1 MKIKNRANL
10 LLGAFLAVCLVPS
23 VGMLVLPPQEAATNQ
38 VLAPPPQ
45 LRKADGSL
53 NPTVLNE
60 TADYVADHL
69 GLRQEIITANAALNA
84 ALFGVSTQDQ
94 VVLGREGWLYY
105 AETIPDHLGTEPMSE
120 GALFGAARSLALLQE
135 YVQSQGAR
143 LYVTVAPN
151 KATLYPQYLPDLG
164 TPLPGES
171 NLERLI
177 PLLEGEGLSYVDLYT
192 PLSQAGEI
200 LYYRTDS
207 HWTEPGAALAH
218 DVLVEAMGKTDQ
230 TPFYGGATQPG
241 PGKRGDLYEMLYPAG
256 AGLEESP
263 VYQRGYA
270 FTYARPM
277 RSPED
282 QLIETA
288 SSKSGRLLMYRDSF
302 GNSLHTYLADA
313 YGAALFSRSMPYDLS
328 LLPQFQPD
336 TVLLEIC
343 ERNLDWWGQQAPI
356 FPAPIRALQG
366 TPPVGEAQPTL
377 SVQSDGRLP
386 GMLRVE
392 GVLRGAVDET
402 SPIYVQSGG
411 VLYEACPVGDR
422 SAGVPFALY
431 VPQEG
436 WDGRC
441 AVLYQADQSL
451 YTTPVVTES
460 ERNDAT

>member
-120 GALFGAARSLALLQE
+120 GALFGAARALALLQE

-230 TPFYGGATQPG
+230 TPFYGGATRPG

-256 AGLEESP
+256 AGLEEEP

-270 FTYARPM
+270 FAYARPM

-366 TPPVGEAQPTL
+366 TPPVGEASSPCPSSPTAGCPAC
-377 SVQSDGRLP
+377 SGW
-386 GMLRVE
+386 
-392 GVLRGAVDET
+392 RGC
-402 SPIYVQSGG
+402 SGG
-411 VLYEACPVGDR
+411 RWMRPAPSMSRAAGSSTRPAPWGTGAPASPSRSMCPKRAGTAGAPSSTKPIKACIP
-422 SAGVPFALY
+422 P
-431 VPQEG
+431 P
-436 WDGRC
+436 W
-441 AVLYQADQSL
+441 
-451 YTTPVVTES
+451 
-460 ERNDAT
+460 